1 MNMLHDY
8 SNDYRA
14 KDVLSRMN
22 NKTNPTNP
30 ELDDLIWDLIGECVI
45 GREWVQTGF
54 PENFE
59 AAEMSTTHLHEKIA
73 ALLEKEALKARAE
86 ELTHVQLEHGNYVTQ
101 TWFRL
106 KAYTIKERIEQLT
119 KQLGSK

>member
-1 MNMLHDY
+1 M
-8 SNDYRA
+8 S
-14 KDVLSRMN
+14 KS
-22 NKTNPTNP
+22 KSPTEWLDSAID
-30 ELDDLIWDLIGECVI
+30 ELYTLKSG
-45 GREWVQTGF
+45 GREKFKQAILNHV
-54 PENFE
+54 EE
-59 AAEMSTTHLHEKIA
+59 LV
-73 ALLEKEALKARAE
+73 EKEALKARIE